1 MTKGALSQPWQDLL
15 QDALSSP
22 RMTILRNY
30 LAERREQ
37 GAVIYPPMSLVFN
50 ALTRVDPSEIKVVII
65 GQDPYHNPGQAMGL
79 SFSVPDGV
87 KLPPSLAN
95 IYKEMKSD
103 IGSAPESGDLTYLA
117 DQGVLLLNSLL
128 TVEQNIP
135 LAHKGKGWEEFTD
148 AVIRAANNQSQPI
161 VFILW
166 GAYAW
171 KKGAGI
177 DESKHFVIKS
187 VHPSPLSASRGFFG
201 SKPFS
206 QANKFLAKQG
216 HEPINWSNT

>member
-1 MTKGALSQPWQDLL
+1 MSKGELSPAWQELL
-15 QDALSSP
+15 QDALTSSS
-22 RMTILRNY
+22 MDALRSY
-30 LAERREQ
+30 LAERRAQ
-37 GAVIYPPMSLVFN
+37 GAVIYPPMPLVFN
-50 ALTRVDPSEIKVVII
+50 ALNRVEPTDLKVVVI

-79 SFSVPDGV
+79 SFSVPEGV
-87 KLPPSLAN
+87 PLPPSLAN
-95 IYKEMKSD
+95 IYKEMRSD
-103 IGSAPESGDLTYLA
+103 IGQAPESGDLTYLA

-128 TVEQNIP
+128 TVEKNTP
-135 LAHKGKGWEEFTD
+135 LAHKGKGWEQFTD
-148 AVIRAANNQSQPI
+148 AVIRAANELPQPI

-177 DESKHFVIKS
+177 DGAKHLVIKS

-206 QANKFLAKQG
+206 KANKFLAAHGRQ
-216 HEPINWSNT
+216 PINWSNQ